1 MILNMVNDANN
12 PKDSDQDCYVDKSS
26 FLIQRL
32 IINPCLEVIKVNNIP
47 GCLGKERKLSLS
59 CSDSISISM
68 RANNTFI
75 IVLLILFLSH
85 GIIILLCYKHIQKK
99 KEV

>member
-26 FLIQRL
+26 FLFQRL
-32 IINPCLEVIKVNNIP
+32 IINPCLEVIIIP

-75 IVLLILFLSH
+75 IVLLILFS
-85 GIIILLCYKHIQKK
+85 
-99 KEV
+99 

>member
-1 MILNMVNDANN
+1 MSVTMLLNMVNDANN
-12 PKDSDQDCYVDKSS
+12 PEDSDQDCYVDKSG
-26 FLIQRL
+26 FLFQRL

-59 CSDSISISM
+59 CSDSISVSV

-75 IVLLILFLSH
+75 IVLLILFS
-85 GIIILLCYKHIQKK
+85 
-99 KEV
+99 